1 MILNPLIGFWA
12 PTTTL
17 IQLSGAALSLER
29 TTSVSLHRNKIK
41 SKLMLVM
48 HSVEN
53 SWLLTRERYPDA
65 LTVAIA
71 DQIIDENGLQDAY
84 EFTKH
89 EACPSDPFP

>member
-1 MILNPLIGFWA
+1 
-12 PTTTL
+12 
-17 IQLSGAALSLER
+17 
-29 TTSVSLHRNKIK
+29 
-41 SKLMLVM
+41 MLVM

-65 LTVAIA
+65 LTVATA